1 MTRVFVNGT
10 FDILHVGHI
19 ELLRYAKSLGDRLVV
34 GIDSDDRVKALKG
47 QDRPI
52 NREYERYTMLS
63 ALKPVDSVIIFDT
76 DEDLISLIEDSD
88 IMVKGSDYKGKPI
101 VGEEVCKKLVF
112 FERVHGY
119 STTEKIQ
126 DIADRR

>member
-1 MTRVFVNGT
+1 MTTIFVNGT

-34 GIDSDDRVKALKG
+34 GIDSDDRVAKLKG
-47 QDRPI
+47 PQRPI
-52 NREYERYTMLS
+52 NREYERFVMLS

-76 DEDLISLIEDSD
+76 DEELIGMISDCD

-101 VGEEVCKKLVF
+101 IGESVCKQIIF
-112 FERVHGY
+112 FDRIHGY
-119 STTEKIQ
+119 STTNKIQ
-126 DIADRR
+126 DIIGR